1 MAAFGPRPERRVSK
15 ESTETLLRVPWGI
28 GTGLLA
34 LVIWYVVAVIGTT
47 ALLALPYFAHSHHF
61 LLFEVATY
69 QFETLGVVL
78 AAVILIIPR
87 FQKQIAAVG
96 FHPPQWDRVGA
107 AIVGGVV
114 ATFGGIAL
122 ISGLFDTF
130 FRSYDLHGN
139 TQNVFPHTPHNLPI
153 PAVIGIALWIAV
165 EAPLTEELLFRGIL
179 FQGIRHFFHRWL
191 PYQWAV
197 FLGALFSGAIF
208 GLAHGEIHTLP
219 VLIFLGIV
227 LAYTFQ
233 YGRTL
238 FASAIVHGIV
248 NFLALSTL
256 LHG

>member
-1 MAAFGPRPERRVSK
+1 MNK
-15 ESTETLLRVPWGI
+15 ESAETLLRVPWGI
-28 GTGLLA
+28 GTGLLGL
-34 LVIWYVVAVIGTT
+34 LVAYAVAVAGTT
-47 ALLALPYFAHSHHF
+47 GESALPYFAHKHHY
-61 LLFEVATY
+61 LLGEAVSY
-69 QFETLGVVL
+69 QFLTLGVG
-78 AAVILIIPR
+78 
-87 FQKQIAAVG
+87 IAAVVIVLVWNPQDRVTALG
-96 FHPPQWDRVGA
+96 FHLPGRDRVGGA
-107 AIVGGVV
+107 VLGGVV

-122 ISGLFDTF
+122 VSGLFDTF
-130 FRSYDLHGN
+130 FPSYHLHGN

-153 PAVIGIALWIAV
+153 LAVIGLGLWIAV

-179 FQGIRHFFHRWL
+179 YQGLRHFFHRWL

-197 FLGALFSGAIF
+197 FLGAIGSGAVF
-208 GLAHGEIHTLP
+208 GLAHFEPHTLP